1 MTNLISLMKRRVGY
15 RQCILRITVCLFA
28 LTQCPALLAANQ
40 AKILIVNSD
49 QTVLKYQDVENA
61 FKNQMGAF
69 THQMTVYDLPA
80 DDNFEPLNQ
89 LIKNE
94 SPDLIYSIGAKAYQ
108 ASVQFSA
115 NKPVLF
121 SSVINWQRFPRSP
134 NNYGVANELSLSQE
148 LSLLHYL
155 LPAVRKIGVIYN
167 PSINQERINQAR
179 AQMTELG
186 LTLAEQTLTEPLQL
200 DELLQQLLPTV
211 DALWLIADPTVLSDK
226 DSVEKVFTAT
236 KAHNKPV
243 YTYSDAYTK
252 YGASLVVSAD
262 TATMGRQAANL
273 AQAVLLHEPIKDPV
287 QTPAGSHI
295 TLNVCEL
302 GKLNVSY
309 NSDALDAVNQLLECH

>member
-1 MTNLISLMKRRVGY
+1 MLVNS
-15 RQCILRITVCLFA
+15 
-28 LTQCPALLAANQ
+28 PALLAANQ

-49 QTVLKYQDVENA
+49 QSVLKYQDVENA
-61 FKNQMGAF
+61 FKSQMNAFTNQMVV
-69 THQMTVYDLPA
+69 HDLPA
-80 DDNFEPLNQ
+80 DDNLEPLNQ

-94 SPDLIYSIGAKAYQ
+94 NPDLIYSIGAKAYQ

-155 LPAVRKIGVIYN
+155 LPVVRKVGVIYN

-179 AQMTELG
+179 LSMAELG
-186 LTLAEQTLTEPLQL
+186 LTLSEQTLTDHAQL
-200 DELLQQLLPTV
+200 EQVLKQLLPTV
-211 DALWLIADPTVLSDK
+211 DALWLIADPAVLTDK
-226 DSVEKVFTAT
+226 DSVETVFTAT

-273 AQAVLLHEPIKDPV
+273 AQAVLLHEPIKDAV